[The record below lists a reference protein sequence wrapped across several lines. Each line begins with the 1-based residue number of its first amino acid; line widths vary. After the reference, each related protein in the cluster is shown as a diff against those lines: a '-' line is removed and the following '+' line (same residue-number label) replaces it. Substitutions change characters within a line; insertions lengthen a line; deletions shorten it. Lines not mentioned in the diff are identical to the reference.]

1 MEVPLLFE
9 GQVTSEHGVST
20 LQSVPLQESEG
31 LPLSPAA
38 QTAVQVEFSV
48 REAQLEAE
56 IRGDENE
63 DGQSDN
69 A

>member
-1 MEVPLLFE
+1 MEVPLLFK

-20 LQSVPLQESEG
+20 LQSVPLQISEG
-31 LPLSPAA
+31 LPLSPAS
-38 QTAVQVEFSV
+38 QTAVQLEFST